1 MREFM
6 TRLSDYFDEWRNDP
20 ERKEN
25 QLSVAV
31 IGAVSVVIIVL
42 VILLLWWGHGVQ
54 EQKKEEAAQKAAKLQ
69 AQQEMDADSR
79 TGEDGIGEGDF
90 EQGLVAATY
99 QEKMAEYMSM
109 DSGEAL
115 RQEYLTNTNAL
126 KEEIKELQTTMER
139 AQTEIAAVTKEYRD
153 GDANL
158 TEKLVLLEKETQTIV
173 ENIGAL
179 EEKLS
184 SLSEII
190 RTADGEKI
198 PAIQEQIREL
208 RREIEQARAGMSG
221 VHEKIKS
228 LEKEDGKL
236 WEMLSQV
243 QKSLET
249 ALGENL
255 REIDKRMDHLDDH
268 IEKLQNEFRAA
279 LEKMG
284 EKMNEKVDALASD
297 ALGYR
302 YEKETNTLYLM
313 PNRK

>member
-6 TRLSDYFDEWRNDP
+6 TRLSDCFDEWRKDP

-69 AQQEMDADSR
+69 AQQETDTDSS
-79 TGEDGIGEGDF
+79 TGEDKIGENDF

-99 QEKMAEYMSM
+99 EEKMAEYMSM

-126 KEEIKELQTTMER
+126 KEEIRELQTTMER
-139 AQTEIAAVTKEYRD
+139 VQTEIAAVTGEHRD
-153 GDANL
+153 GDAKL

-179 EEKLS
+179 EEKLGN
-184 SLSEII
+184 LSEII
-190 RTADGEKI
+190 RTADEEKI

-236 WEMLSQV
+236 WERLSQV

-255 REIDKRMDHLDDH
+255 REIDKRMDHLDGH
-268 IEKLQNEFRAA
+268 IEKLQDEFRAA

-284 EKMNEKVDALASD
+284 EKMNERVDALASD